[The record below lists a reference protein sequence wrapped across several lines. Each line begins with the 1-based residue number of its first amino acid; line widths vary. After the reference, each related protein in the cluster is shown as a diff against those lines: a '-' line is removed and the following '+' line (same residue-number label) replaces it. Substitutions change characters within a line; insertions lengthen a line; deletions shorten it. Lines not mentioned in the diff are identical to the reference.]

1 MIAELSSKQIPFA
14 RECFAESARVN
25 TLITPMLVAA
35 RRELEIPISEERYAE
50 ILHQTRSKQEGQLDE
65 FIRDIAAVNIAEPTS

>member
-1 MIAELSSKQIPFA
+1 
-14 RECFAESARVN
+14 
-25 TLITPMLVAA
+25 MLVAA